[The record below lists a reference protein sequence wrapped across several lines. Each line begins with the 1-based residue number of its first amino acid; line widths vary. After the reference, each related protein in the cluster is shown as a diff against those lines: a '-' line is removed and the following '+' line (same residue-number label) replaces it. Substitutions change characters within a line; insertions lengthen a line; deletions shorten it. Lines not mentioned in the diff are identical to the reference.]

1 MITIERLLNNLD
13 QIPSATMW
21 LLSDISE
28 YRGMQK
34 MFTRQMPQKL
44 KSLKE
49 FAIIESVVSSN
60 RIEGI
65 IIDHKR
71 IKPVITEESALKD
84 RDEEE
89 IRGYR
94 RALSWIHKDSEN
106 LSVLEDTIKELHKTC
121 RGEIWDSG
129 KYKEKDGDI
138 IETYPDGRS
147 RVRYITTS
155 AAKTP
160 ELMSNL
166 IAAWDLLKTDRN
178 IHPLIGISLFNLDF
192 LCIHPFRDGN
202 GRVSRLLLLLQAYH
216 FGYEVGR
223 YISLER
229 VIEENK
235 ERYYE
240 TLELSSIGW
249 HEGTN
254 NPWPFINYM
263 LFIFKSAYKE
273 FENRASHM
281 GPERGEKTKIIK
293 DTIEKFYGNFTVNE
307 IKINCP
313 GVSIDLIRKVLKDMS
328 KDGIIKSTG
337 KGRGASWRKV

>member
-1 MITIERLLNNLD
+1 MTIERLQNNLD

-34 MFTRQMPQKL
+34 MFTRQIPQKL

-71 IKPVITEESALKD
+71 IKPVITGESALKD

-94 RALSWIHKDSEN
+94 RALNWIHKDSDN
-106 LSVLEDTIKELHKTC
+106 LPLSEDTIQELHKTC

-147 RVRYITTS
+147 RVRFITAS

-160 ELMSNL
+160 ALMSNL
-166 IAAWDLLKTDRN
+166 ILAWDLLTTDRN

-202 GRVSRLLLLLQAYH
+202 GRVSRLLLLLQAYL
-216 FGYEVGR
+216 FGYDVGR

-235 ERYYE
+235 DRYYE
-240 TLELSSIGW
+240 TLELSSTGW

-273 FENRASHM
+273 FESRASHM

-307 IKINCP
+307 IKVLCP
-313 GVSIDLIRKVLKDMS
+313 EVSIDLIRKVLKDMS
-328 KDGIIKSTG
+328 KDEVIKSTG
-337 KGRGASWRKV
+337 KGRGSSWRKI